1 MFEISRSC
9 RTGAAFRCCALLAIL
24 VGLAGTALAQS
35 DPPPVRKIYSYDN
48 MPPRE
53 LIDCPTASSLPRASF
68 DFRLRTTSNGALI
81 SQTHIGLHR
90 RFSLGLSYGGE
101 RILGEGTA
109 NWYDEVAFMVKY
121 QLLRETYVSPAI
133 ALGYDGQGYGR
144 WFAELDRFMYKS
156 KGLYLV
162 VSKGYQTYQWASGL
176 HFGVNWS
183 LEDGDGDDDV
193 NFFLGADLSL
203 QNDVMLVAE
212 YDLAL
217 NDNREEEHS
226 GRGWGYLNVGLRWIS
241 SERLELGIDLQNLF
255 DNRLDTNSFTRG
267 IRITYLEFF

>member
-1 MFEISRSC
+1 MLKSLSSRLSGVSLLC
-9 RTGAAFRCCALLAIL
+9 SALLIVL
-24 VGLAGTALAQS
+24 LASFTTAAAQDS
-35 DPPPVRKIYSYDN
+35 PPVRKIYSYDN

-53 LIDCPTASSLPRASF
+53 LIDCPTASTLPRASF
-68 DFRLRTTSNGALI
+68 DFRLRTSSNGALI

-101 RILGEGTA
+101 RILGEGKA
-109 NWYDEVAFMVKY
+109 DWYDEVAFMVKY
-121 QLLRETYVSPAI
+121 QILRETYVSPAI
-133 ALGYDGQGYGR
+133 AFGYNGQGSGR
-144 WFAELDRFMYKS
+144 WFAETDRFMYKS
-156 KGLYLV
+156 KGIYAV
-162 VSKGYQTYQWASGL
+162 ASKGYQTYQWASGL

-212 YDLAL
+212 YDVGL
-217 NDNREEEHS
+217 NDNREEEHT
-226 GRGWGYLNVGLRWIS
+226 GRGWGYFNVGLRWIF
-241 SERLELGIDLQNLF
+241 SERLELGLDFQNLL
-255 DNRLDTNSFTRG
+255 DNRLDTRSFTRG